1 MKHLFLLR
9 HAKSDWADEGVPDH
23 DRPLN
28 PRGRRDAPRIG
39 RVILKQFR
47 TPSCLISSTAARCR
61 ETLARS
67 GLLESDQA
75 TILYDRRI
83 YHATADQ
90 LLKVVHEIADEF
102 ETALL
107 VGHNPG
113 MEQFISHVVDEY
125 VRMPTATLAR
135 LDMPI
140 DHWSQLALETPVDDW
155 QVWRPKELSEP

>member
-1 MKHLFLLR
+1 MKRLLLMR
-9 HAKSDWADEGVPDH
+9 HAKSSWADETLDH
-23 DRPLN
+23 DRVLN
-28 PRGRRDAPRIG
+28 ARGRRDAPRIG
-39 RVILKQFR
+39 QVILKQFR
-47 TPSCLISSTAARCR
+47 NPSCLISSTATRCR

-83 YHATADQ
+83 YHATAEQ
-90 LLKVVHEIADEF
+90 LLYVVHEIADEF

-113 MEQFISHVVDEY
+113 IEQFISHLIGEY

-135 LDMPI
+135 LDFAV
-140 DHWSQLALETPVDDW
+140 DCWRELRLDTHVDDW